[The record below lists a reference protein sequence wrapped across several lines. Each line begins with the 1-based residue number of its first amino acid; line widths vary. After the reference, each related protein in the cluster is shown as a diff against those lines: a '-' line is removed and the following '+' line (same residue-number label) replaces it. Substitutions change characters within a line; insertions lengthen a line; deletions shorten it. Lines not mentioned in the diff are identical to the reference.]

1 MHYRKLIALVRRS
14 AAAVVGALVGALALT
29 ATAHDIPTDVKI
41 NAFVKP
47 EGHRLEFLI
56 RVPLAAMIEVD
67 FPTRGAGYLELARA
81 DEALHHAA
89 KLYLIDNITLYE
101 NDVALPPPR
110 IVDARVSLASD
121 RSFASYDAARAH
133 VAGPPLANDL
143 DLYWNQQLLDV
154 LLEYPIRSDQSE
166 FAIDPRVDRLG
177 QNVSTALRFLPPGG
191 AVRAFEFHGNPG
203 LVRLDPRWYQAALR
217 FVESGFWHII
227 EGIDHLLFLCCLV
240 IPFRRLRP
248 LVIIVTSFTVGHSIS
263 LIASAFGFVPDAL
276 WFPPLT
282 PSFKTPFAGTRES
295 RKGGPSALATFNS
308 ARGDRLRG
316 WGGRTRTGES
326 ARELSDWNRVT
337 T

>member
-133 VAGPPLANDL
+133 VAGPPLANIRGDAMSRYRSRKPL
-143 DLYWNQQLLDV
+143 KGSRHHGLRCKTCTCVGNLPFAYRLPAQRSLAELVSELSGGRLDV
-154 LLEYPIRSDQSE
+154 
-166 FAIDPRVDRLG
+166 
-177 QNVSTALRFLPPGG
+177 
-191 AVRAFEFHGNPG
+191 
-203 LVRLDPRWYQAALR
+203 
-217 FVESGFWHII
+217 
-227 EGIDHLLFLCCLV
+227 
-240 IPFRRLRP
+240 
-248 LVIIVTSFTVGHSIS
+248 
-263 LIASAFGFVPDAL
+263 
-276 WFPPLT
+276 
-282 PSFKTPFAGTRES
+282 
-295 RKGGPSALATFNS
+295 
-308 ARGDRLRG
+308 
-316 WGGRTRTGES
+316 
-326 ARELSDWNRVT
+326 
-337 T
+337 

>member
-1 MHYRKLIALVRRS
+1 MRS
-14 AAAVVGALVGALALT
+14 VT

-41 NAFVKP
+41 NAFIKP
-47 EGHRLEFLI
+47 EGHRLELLI

-81 DEALHHAA
+81 DEALRNAA

-101 NDVALPPPR
+101 NDVPLPPPR

-166 FAIDPRVDRLG
+166 FAIHPRVDRFG
-177 QNVSTALRFLPPGG
+177 QTVSTALRFLPPGG

-227 EGIDHLLFLCCLV
+227 EGIDHLLFLCC
-240 IPFRRLRP
+240 
-248 LVIIVTSFTVGHSIS
+248 
-263 LIASAFGFVPDAL
+263 
-276 WFPPLT
+276 W
-282 PSFKTPFAGTRES
+282 
-295 RKGGPSALATFNS
+295 
-308 ARGDRLRG
+308 
-316 WGGRTRTGES
+316 
-326 ARELSDWNRVT
+326 
-337 T
+337 

>member
-110 IVDARVSLASD
+110 IVDAQG
-121 RSFASYDAARAH
+121 FAS
-133 VAGPPLANDL
+133 
-143 DLYWNQQLLDV
+143 
-154 LLEYPIRSDQSE
+154 
-166 FAIDPRVDRLG
+166 
-177 QNVSTALRFLPPGG
+177 
-191 AVRAFEFHGNPG
+191 
-203 LVRLDPRWYQAALR
+203 
-217 FVESGFWHII
+217 
-227 EGIDHLLFLCCLV
+227 
-240 IPFRRLRP
+240 LRP
-248 LVIIVTSFTVGHSIS
+248 LVRVIRCRPRPRRRTAACERSRS
-263 LIASAFGFVPDAL
+263 LLEPAAA
-276 WFPPLT
+276 
-282 PSFKTPFAGTRES
+282 
-295 RKGGPSALATFNS
+295 
-308 ARGDRLRG
+308 
-316 WGGRTRTGES
+316 
-326 ARELSDWNRVT
+326 
-337 T
+337 